1 MESNDF
7 EKYNTVQYCFPSQ
20 NSSCTKEIRSTSV
33 SVVLYVLFSIISI
46 LTVFLNLLVIIS
58 ISHFKQLH
66 TPTNLLIL
74 SLAVADL
81 MVGAIVMPME
91 SIRLI
96 ETCWYFGEIFCA
108 LYPVIVYIVVSAS
121 LGNLVFISVDR
132 YIAISDPL
140 RYTVRVTFRKTL
152 CCIGICWSSSLTYAV
167 VLLFDHLSEPMA
179 HVACY
184 GDCIVVTEFSVM
196 IADLIIT
203 FLTPCTVIIIL
214 YFKVFKLARK
224 QMNIINEMSA
234 GLKHSEKAVL
244 PKKSERKA
252 AKTLG
257 VLIVVYL
264 ICWIPYYI
272 CILTVDNI
280 TTSSAIVNIL
290 SWFMYIN
297 SCLNPVIYALFY
309 PWFKTSV
316 KYILTLRIIKSS
328 SSSFINLFS
337 DNG

>member
-1 MESNDF
+1 MESNNLG
-7 EKYNTVQYCFPSQ
+7 KYNTVQYCFPSQ
-20 NSSCTKEIRSTSV
+20 NSSCIKEIRSRFV
-33 SVVLYVLFSIISI
+33 SIALYMFFSTIS
-46 LTVFLNLLVIIS
+46 LSTVFLNLLVIIS

-108 LYPVIVYIVVSAS
+108 TYPIIVYVVVSAS

-140 RYTVRVTFRKTL
+140 RYTTRVTFRKTL
-152 CCIGICWSSSLTYAV
+152 FCIGICWSSSLTYSV
-167 VLLFDHLSEPMA
+167 VLLYGHLCEPMV

-184 GDCIVVTEFSVM
+184 GDCVIVTHFTLVFTDVIVSLLCPCM
-196 IADLIIT
+196 IIIT
-203 FLTPCTVIIIL
+203 L
-214 YFKVFKLARK
+214 YIKIFIMARK
-224 QMNIINEMSA
+224 QMNIINEIN
-234 GLKHSEKAVL
+234 LCIKHNERAAL
-244 PKKSERKA
+244 PKKSQHKA

-257 VLIVVYL
+257 IVVMEYV
-264 ICWIPYYI
+264 IFWVPYYI
-272 CILTVDNI
+272 SALTNDSV
-280 TTSSAIVNIL
+280 SSSSVFTVVFGWIVYL
-290 SWFMYIN
+290 N

-309 PWFKTSV
+309 PWFRISSKH
-316 KYILTLRIIKSS
+316 ILTLRIMETSS
-328 SSSFINLFS
+328 SCMNLFPA
-337 DNG
+337 NE